1 MAALVD
7 PRWLAERLDD
17 PKTVVVEVQYE
28 PDIDD
33 YSAGHVPG
41 ARHVFWKDLCWDPDE
56 REFVTPEQAAGILGA
71 LGVGPDTT
79 LVLYSGRGQFAVYG
93 YWVFKTLNGHADVR
107 VLNGGRGAWTRA
119 GFALSTREP
128 EVTAV
133 PYAPVREA
141 RDDGSR
147 IGRDELLGLVGAPD
161 TLLLDGRY
169 PEEYRG
175 ERVKPG
181 TGFDHGAERHG
192 RIPGAVNLFFR
203 DLLDDRFVIRPPEE
217 LEAVFRAAGAAPDQ
231 TRRVVAYCRL
241 GHRAGLLWFTMH
253 ELLGWDHVRV
263 YDGSWT
269 EWGSTV
275 GSPIE
280 REAR

>member
-17 PKTVVVEVQYE
+17 PRTVVVEVQYE
-28 PDIDD
+28 PDIDE

-41 ARHVFWKDLCWDPDE
+41 ARHVFWKDLYWDPDE
-56 REFVTPEQAAGILGA
+56 REFVTPAQAAEILGG

-93 YWVFKTLNGHADVR
+93 HWVFKTLNGHADVR

-119 GFALSTREP
+119 GYELSVEVP

-133 PYAPVREA
+133 PYEPVRES
-141 RDDGSR
+141 RDDASR

-181 TGFDHGAERHG
+181 AGFDHGAERHG

-217 LEAVFRAAGAAPDQ
+217 LERVFRAAGAAPDQ
-231 TRRVVAYCRL
+231 VRQVVAYCRL
-241 GHRAGLLWFTMH
+241 GHRASLLWFTMH

-269 EWGSTV
+269 EWGSIV

-280 REAR
+280 RESR